1 MLKQYTLKYVSQMST
16 TYSKIIQ
23 ENICI
28 DRSMDWGAREQVMKQ
43 MGQTVDQ
50 LEKGRY
56 RISLSFLATLI

>member
-28 DRSMDWGAREQVMKQ
+28 DKSMDWWVSEQVMKQ
-43 MGQTVDQ
+43 MGKNTNKWSVW
-50 LEKGRY
+50 EKR
-56 RISLSFLATLI
+56 L